1 MEQRI
6 FRDFLGQ
13 KGLKL
18 TRERMSVLKE
28 VFSFHDHFDPEN
40 LYIRIRESGLKA
52 SRASVYRTL
61 SLLVESG
68 LLRKSMRTERGNL
81 YEHRFGHG
89 HHDHMICD
97 SCGKII
103 EFYSEKLENIQEEI
117 CLKNKFVGSSHT
129 LEIRGI
135 CERCRKQ
142 VVDRGQEEAKI

>member
-1 MEQRI
+1 MEQKI
-6 FRDFLGQ
+6 FRDFLGE

-18 TRERMSVLKE
+18 TKERMSVLKE
-28 VFSFHDHFDPEN
+28 VCSCHDHFDPED
-40 LYIRIRESGLKA
+40 LYLRIRGSGLKA

-68 LLRKSMRTERGNL
+68 IVRKAMRTEKGNV
-81 YEHRFGHG
+81 YEHRYGHG

-103 EFYSEKLENIQEEI
+103 EFYSEKLENIQNEI
-117 CLKNKFVGSSHT
+117 CDKNKFNGVSHT

-135 CERCRKQ
+135 CERCGKQ
-142 VVDRGQEEAKI
+142 GSEGR

>member
-1 MEQRI
+1 MEQKI
-6 FRDFLGQ
+6 FRDFLGR

-18 TRERMSVLKE
+18 TRERMSVLRE

-40 LYIRIRESGLKA
+40 LYLRIRGSGLKA

-68 LLRKSMRTERGNL
+68 LVRLSMRTERGNI

-89 HHDHMICD
+89 HHDHMICN

-103 EFYSEKLENIQEEI
+103 EFYSEKLENIQDEI
-117 CLKNKFVGSSHT
+117 CDNNKFDGVSHT

-135 CERCRKQ
+135 CERCGKQ
-142 VVDRGQEEAKI
+142 GNKRRQEEAEI